1 MTTETRPLWLIVA
14 PVAFLTFW
22 SGGFVFAKLGLAHA
36 EPLTFLAIRF
46 AIVVAAMAAVFVVI
60 RPPLPRRASDWA
72 HLAIVGILMQAI
84 YFGMTYLAF
93 DWDVSAGI
101 VALILSL
108 QPILVAIVAPSI
120 AGERVGWRR
129 WTGLVLALSGTAL
142 VIIARLDIAVPS
154 VAGILVTILALLSF
168 LGATLWEKR
177 FGEDHHPVTS
187 NLIGFAAG
195 LLAILP
201 FAIAF
206 ETNKVS
212 WNMEMAIALG
222 YLVICNS
229 LIATTLLLAM
239 IRVGEVSKVS
249 ALLFLVPPGA
259 ALLAWL
265 ILDEVMPVLAWP
277 GMALAAIG
285 VLLAT
290 RRIRPESSELS

>member
-1 MTTETRPLWLIVA
+1 MTSDTRPFWLIIA

-46 AIVVAAMAAVFVVI
+46 AIVVAAMALVFVVI
-60 RPPLPRRASDWA
+60 RPPLPRRTSDWV
-72 HLAIVGILMQAI
+72 HLAIVGILMQAV

-93 DWDVSAGI
+93 DWNVSAGI

-142 VIIARLDIAVPS
+142 VIVARLDIAVPS
-154 VAGILVTILALLSF
+154 IAGIFVTLLALFSF

-177 FGEDHHPVTS
+177 FGETHHPVTS

-206 ETNKVS
+206 ETNEVS
-212 WNMEMAIALG
+212 WNVEMAIALG